1 MSMEVDIADCPVL
14 GRQTAVKNAG
24 LRSVRSACGTTWSE
38 VADFAEQDTR
48 ISSGGTVNSWFFAAH
63 GKNSKI
69 YINYNRLY
77 MEYIYLSKHLLDIYD
92 IILHIYL

>member
-1 MSMEVDIADCPVL
+1 MVILLGWMWIYRGPVL

-48 ISSGGTVNSWFFAAH
+48 ISSGGKPLTAGIAAR
-63 GKNSKI
+63 GKNAR
-69 YINYNRLY
+69 YI
-77 MEYIYLSKHLLDIYD
+77 
-92 IILHIYL
+92 